1 VSGDLTALTIAELA
15 PRLAAREVSSAE
27 VTRAY
32 LDRIERLD
40 PNIHA
45 YVLVTADRARA
56 DAEAA
61 DAELKAGTV
70 RGPLHGIPIALK
82 DLYNTAGIRT
92 TGSSRAYLDNI
103 PTEDAPVV
111 AKLRE
116 AGTVLL
122 GKLMMHELATGAPD
136 PDGPFPP
143 ARNPWDLARMTSGS
157 SSGSGAALAAH
168 LCAGSLGSDTGGS
181 IRGPAAW
188 CGIVGH
194 KPTYGL
200 ASRRGV
206 MPLSWSLDHVG
217 PMARSVEDAA
227 ILLQAIVGHDPLDD
241 GSANAPRVD
250 YVANLKRS
258 PGPLTIGVPW
268 SHLEGLGSE
277 LDAETLAVFR
287 AAVADLEALGWT
299 VQPVEI
305 PHVAHAADIGTAIL
319 VSEAYAFHEQGFRD
333 HLDRYGRPFRDR
345 VIRGAFYSAAD
356 YLTATRARGR
366 FQRGMADLMT
376 RVDLIAL
383 PTQASP
389 AQRFDDPA
397 FHYYNRPGFT
407 RIFNLTGQ
415 PSISVPSGFTAG
427 GLPLGLMLS
436 GRPFEDLTVLQAAYT
451 YEQAHDWRLRRPPV

>member
-1 VSGDLTALTIAELA
+1 VRGDLTALTIAELG
-15 PRLAAREVSSAE
+15 PKLAAREISAVE
-27 VTRAY
+27 VTDAY
-32 LDRIERLD
+32 LDRIGQLD
-40 PNIHA
+40 PEIHA
-45 YVLVTADRARA
+45 YVLVTAARARA
-56 DAEAA
+56 DAQAA

-70 RGPLHGIPIALK
+70 RGPLHGVPIALK
-82 DLYNTAGIRT
+82 DLYDTAGITT
-92 TGSSRAYLDNI
+92 TGNSRAYLDNV
-103 PTEDAPVV
+103 PARDAHVV
-111 AKLRE
+111 GKLRE

-122 GKLMMHELATGAPD
+122 GKLVMHELATGGPD
-136 PDGPFPP
+136 MDGPFPP
-143 ARNPWDLARMTSGS
+143 ARNPWDLDRMTSGS
-157 SSGSGAALAAH
+157 SSGSGGALAAR

-227 ILLQAIVGHDPLDD
+227 ILLQAIVGYDPLDD
-241 GSANAPRVD
+241 GSASAPIPD
-250 YVANLKRS
+250 YRAGLRDLPS
-258 PGPLTIGVPW
+258 SLTVGVPW
-268 SHLEGLGSE
+268 RYLEGLKDE
-277 LDAETLAVFR
+277 IDAETLAIFR
-287 AAVADLEALGWT
+287 TAVDDLKALGLR
-299 VQPVEI
+299 VEPVEI
-305 PHVAHAADIGTAIL
+305 PHVQEAATIGTTIL
-319 VSEAYAFHEQGFRD
+319 VSEAYTFHEQGFRNQ
-333 HLDRYGRPFRDR
+333 LDRYGRPFRDR
-345 VIRGAFYSAAD
+345 VIRGALYSAAD

-366 FQRGMADLMT
+366 FRRAMADLMS
-376 RVDLIAL
+376 RVDLIAM

-415 PSISVPSGFTAG
+415 PSISVPSGFTAA

-436 GRPFEDLTVLQAAYT
+436 GRPFEDLTVLQAAYA
-451 YEQAHDWRLRRPPV
+451 YEQAHDWHRRSPAL